1 MRKANYSVGDKY
13 GRLTIKEIFKR
24 PIGKRGRIV
33 ISVGCVCDC
42 GGETITNITNLRRGT
57 TKSCG
62 CLSEEKKIKHKKC
75 FSGEYQTW
83 SHMKQRCFN
92 KNNQEYNNYGGRGI
106 TVCDKWLDFRNFYAD
121 MGERPAGKTL
131 DRVNNNGNYCKENC
145 RWATQKEQSN
155 NVRRNIIIELN
166 GKRRPLYWWSE
177 KLNIKSHTIY
187 TRIIRGWSASDSLK
201 PLWGKQNDSV

>member
-1 MRKANYSVGDKY
+1 MARLHKYSNNPLY
-13 GRLTIKEIFKR
+13 G
-24 PIGKRGRIV
+24 V
-33 ISVGCVCDC
+33 W
-42 GGETITNITNLRRGT
+42 NNLKNRCT
-57 TKSCG
+57 
-62 CLSEEKKIKHKKC
+62 LSNLKDWK
-75 FSGEYQTW
+75 T
-83 SHMKQRCFN
+83 
-92 KNNQEYNNYGGRGI
+92 YGGKGI
-106 TVCDKWLDFRNFYAD
+106 SYDSRWESFENFKDD
-121 MGERPAGKTL
+121 MSPTYKAGLSL
-131 DRVNNNGNYCKENC
+131 DRIDNDKGYSKENC